1 VNARLQ
7 HVTWWARQGLLTG
20 GAVLGVVCLLLTIGS
35 ALFGLRPLVFQS
47 GSMSPTIKTGALAI
61 SHRVDAA
68 SLEKGQVVSVPTGTG
83 SRVTHRIVE
92 VTHEGDAAILR
103 LRGDAN
109 EATDVHAYRVTHA
122 DRVLLDVP
130 YVGYAVGWLSG
141 PVGLFLLGLY
151 AAFLLSVMVKG
162 TSEQPRPASAPDSDA
177 PKRKRRLLTTGLAI
191 LVVTGAGAGAVA
203 TRTVTPTLAAWT
215 DPADVTGTSLT
226 AYTVPAPA
234 GGNCAVAPG
243 GLATS
248 RGVDLTWPAPSAT
261 PVLGHTVSVTGLA
274 GASWSIATVGANK
287 VLTVSYNPDDPLNA
301 SRAVTVTAGAY
312 LSGTPSWRS
321 PTTQWVFK
329 TGKNKTTAPA
339 CGPAVPPTLTIT
351 APNATNETSAQ
362 KVSAVTASCL
372 SSKTVVCGTVSAS
385 TTVSYILQRGSLC
398 WNGATAYG
406 SDCST
411 YQATD
416 SAASW
421 SDRETGN
428 VAPIAYGTPGS
439 YTLTVRAVDD
449 WGAMTTQTV
458 SFTLS

>member
-1 VNARLQ
+1 MNARLQ

-20 GAVLGVVCLLLTIGS
+20 GAVLGVVCILLTVGS

-47 GSMSPTIKTGALAI
+47 GSMSPTITTGALAI

-68 SLEKGQVVSVPTGTG
+68 SLEEGHVVSVPTGTG

-109 EATDVHAYRVTHA
+109 EATDIHPYPVTHA

-162 TSEQPRPASAPDSDA
+162 TSEQPRPASAPDGDA

-234 GGNCAVAPG
+234 GGTCAVAAG
-243 GLATS
+243 GGPTS
-248 RGVDLTWPAPSAT
+248 RGVDLTWPAPGAT
-261 PVLGHTVSVTGLA
+261 LPTLGYNVGVTGLT
-274 GASWSIATVGANK
+274 GATWSIATVGATK
-287 VLTVSYNPDDPLNA
+287 VLTVSYNPDDPLNM

-312 LSGTPSWRS
+312 LSGTPSWLS

-329 TGKNKTTAPA
+329 TGKNKATAPA

-362 KVSAVTASCL
+362 KVSAVTTSCK
-372 SSKTVVCGTVSAS
+372 STRVVVCGTVSAS
-385 TTVSYILQRGSLC
+385 TTVSYLLQRGSLC
-398 WNGATAYG
+398 WNGATYG

-416 SAASW
+416 SATTW
-421 SDRETGN
+421 EDREGGSVVPT
-428 VAPIAYGTPGS
+428 AYGTPGS

-449 WGAMTTQTV
+449 WGATTTQTV

>member
-1 VNARLQ
+1 MNARLQ
-7 HVTWWARQGLLTG
+7 HATWWARQGLLTG
-20 GAVLGVVCLLLTIGS
+20 GAVLGVVCILLTIGS

-68 SLEKGQVVSVPTGTG
+68 SLERGQVVSVPTGTG

-92 VTHEGDAAILR
+92 VTREGDAAVLR

-109 EATDVHAYRVTHA
+109 AATDVHAYRVTHA

-151 AAFLLSVMVKG
+151 AAFLLSVMLKG
-162 TSEQPRPASAPDSDA
+162 TPEQPRPASAPAGDA
-177 PKRKRRLLTTGLAI
+177 AKRKGRLLTTGLAI

-234 GGNCAVAPG
+234 GGTCAVSPNG
-243 GLATS
+243 GQTS
-248 RGVDLTWPAPSAT
+248 QGVDLTWPAPSASL
-261 PVLGHTVSVTGLA
+261 PALGHNVGVTGLT

-287 VLTVSYNPDDPLNA
+287 VLTVSYNPSDPLNA
-301 SRAVTVTAGAY
+301 SKAVTVTAGAF
-312 LSGTPSWRS
+312 LTGTPNWLS

-339 CGPAVPPTLTIT
+339 CGAAVPPTLTIAGPT
-351 APNATNETSAQ
+351 AANQTTAQ
-362 KVSAVTASCL
+362 KISAITASCTNR
-372 SSKTVVCGTVSAS
+372 SVVCGTVSAPA
-385 TTVSYILQRGSLC
+385 TVSYILQRGNQC
-398 WNGATAYG
+398 WNGATAYA

-416 SAASW
+416 SAMNW
-421 SDRETGN
+421 EDRDGN
-428 VAPIAYGTPGS
+428 NIVPTAYGTPGS

-449 WGAMTTQTV
+449 WGATTTQTV